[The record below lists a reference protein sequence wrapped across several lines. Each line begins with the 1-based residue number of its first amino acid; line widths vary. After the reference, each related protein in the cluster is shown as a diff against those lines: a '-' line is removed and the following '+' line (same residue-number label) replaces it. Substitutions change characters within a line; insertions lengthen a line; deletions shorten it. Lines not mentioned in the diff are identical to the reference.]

1 MPDSVRPHR
10 GQPTRLPRSWDSPGK
25 NTGVVAISFSSLC
38 LLQPSKSFLAGL
50 STPTTGLHCLPSM
63 QESLFHSKPSSA
75 SHRTQSKSKRPYK
88 LLAEGPAQF
97 ALAASPICPLSLSSL
112 CRQVCP
118 ISLPAVPETIYQ
130 AFFLSGFVH
139 DGIPS

>member
-1 MPDSVRPHR
+1 MPDSVQPHR
-10 GQPTRLPRSWDSPGK
+10 GQPTRLPRPWDSPGK
-25 NTGVVAISFSSLC
+25 NTGVGCHF
-38 LLQPSKSFLAGL
+38 LLQSLPTATIESFLASL

-75 SHRTQSKSKRPYK
+75 SHRPQSKSKRPYK
-88 LLAEGPAQF
+88 LLAKGPTQF
-97 ALAASPICPLSLSSL
+97 ALAASPICPLPLSSL

-139 DGIPS
+139 AGIPS